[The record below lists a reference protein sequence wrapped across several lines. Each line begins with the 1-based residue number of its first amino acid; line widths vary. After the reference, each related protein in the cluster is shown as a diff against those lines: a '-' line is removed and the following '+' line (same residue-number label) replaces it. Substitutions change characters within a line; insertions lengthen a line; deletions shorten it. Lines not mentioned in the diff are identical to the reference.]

1 MYFPPWSRCR
11 NGKEKSSVWFVRTYL
26 NIVCSYTK
34 HVTLL
39 HWAMKLEKFVFPIWI
54 DTSILLKSH
63 SGISVRF
70 TRSCSQNPSLM
81 LLELVIM
88 AATSIQIQSNT
99 NHKFIHKNFIC
110 FICIFNAIIMN
121 LSHSLQHLFKSRKD
135 KKTISVIFHLQ
146 FKIKII
152 CVFSTPLDNFSLT
165 WRSHS
170 YRWKSANVDLCSAL
184 MVIEQRGFFSESNL
198 LWHDKSVYKCG
209 IRGSMTSLLMPSV
222 W

>member
-1 MYFPPWSRCR
+1 MYIITSVIYLRQGFKKAWSRMLVLLQVVLKFMYFPPWSRCR

-39 HWAMKLEKFVFPIWI
+39 HWAMKLEKFVFSIWI

-110 FICIFNAIIMN
+110 IFNAIIMN
-121 LSHSLQHLFKSRKD
+121 LSHS
-135 KKTISVIFHLQ
+135 
-146 FKIKII
+146 
-152 CVFSTPLDNFSLT
+152 
-165 WRSHS
+165 
-170 YRWKSANVDLCSAL
+170 
-184 MVIEQRGFFSESNL
+184 
-198 LWHDKSVYKCG
+198 
-209 IRGSMTSLLMPSV
+209 
-222 W
+222 